1 MPTKDQIAQMMNY
14 DLARRADRTHLS
26 LIAQAAIAPA
36 VPAEKPATKTISRPS
51 RPVIPV
57 AGESA
62 PSVHFSKGE
71 DVQTQLEQRGW
82 VDKDSAW

>member
-36 VPAEKPATKTISRPS
+36 VPADKPTTKTIS